1 MPEDKEALIAH
12 YRRMREGLLAAID
25 GLSDEQM
32 AERTLDGWSVKDHIA
47 HLAFWDDIRAA
58 DVKRASAGHESVW
71 RMTPEQEAAFG
82 VLAHDLRRDIS
93 LAQARWE
100 LAVSHHRL
108 LEALAA
114 ATARALDPS
123 LYGDAALRST
133 HEAEHTG
140 WIARW
145 RAERA
150 F

>member
-1 MPEDKEALIAH
+1 MPEDKEAVIAH

-58 DVKRASAGHESVW
+58 DVTRASAGHESVW
-71 RMTPEQEAAFG
+71 RMTPEQEAALG
-82 VLAHDLRRDIS
+82 VIAHDLRRDIS

-100 LAVSHHRL
+100 LAVSHQRL

-114 ATARALDPS
+114 AEARALDPS
-123 LYGDAALRST
+123 L
-133 HEAEHTG
+133 
-140 WIARW
+140 
-145 RAERA
+145 
-150 F
+150 